1 MEPENSNQVKE
12 VSRVKWT
19 AVKLLALIVLLTFL
33 LGIVSL
39 SIWMTREY
47 QRVSIQY
54 GMNTFYY
61 KNSKRG
67 VVYSADGVVLTH
79 LYEINKEYVPLDRI
93 AKPMQDAI
101 IAIEDHRFYHH
112 FGVDFIG
119 TARALYRN
127 LREGQVVEGGST
139 ITQQLVRNLFL
150 TPEKTL
156 SRKMTEVLLAVNF
169 ERKFTKEQILEMYLN
184 EIFLGNGCYGV
195 EAASQKYFNKQAGEL
210 NLVEAS
216 MLAAIP
222 KAPNR
227 YEPLKNRKANRSRQ
241 EAILNRMV
249 ELNMIDRQ
257 EADIAL
263 GMQINLKDY
272 TVAEGKIPYKFPYF
286 TTEVIN
292 QLIEMYG
299 RKKVYNGGLT
309 VITTLDSRA
318 AKIAEELAKQ
328 KVEQFKKSGI
338 TAGNLAIVSVSTKD
352 GAVLSLVGGSDFSK
366 DQNNLAVIPRQ
377 PGSAIKPLNYA
388 GALEKGVIN
397 ENSMLNAKTKRF
409 GKYEVTSKEN
419 GNVSVALALKYSI
432 NVPAVEVVNILG
444 IERTMDNLKRFGIN
458 TVSPYDYNLS
468 VGLGGMY
475 HGIKPLEMAAA
486 YAAFASSGIYHKP
499 YLVKSVEDDQGV
511 KLYQHKIEYRRI
523 LSPRTAQVMTQI
535 LQEAVR
541 GGTGTRANISGFEA
555 GKTGTTNDSRC
566 LWFVGFNKELSTA
579 VWVGNSDNRP
589 VYGYYGGDLAAPV
602 WREYTTA
609 LIKNQIIGKP
619 ARIYPTVLPIKIMK
633 EEIKEENA
641 NLPKPAEKPQT
652 PAELDSPNKVDTA
665 PGQAGP

>member
-12 VSRVKWT
+12 ARTVKWT
-19 AVKLLALIVLLTFL
+19 AVKILALIVLLTFL

-39 SIWMTREY
+39 SIWVTRKYE
-47 QRVSIQY
+47 RVSIQY

-112 FGVDFIG
+112 IGVDFIG

-139 ITQQLVRNLFL
+139 ISQQLVRNLFL

-184 EIFLGNGCYGV
+184 EIFLGNGCYGI
-195 EAASQKYFNKQAGEL
+195 ESASQKYFNKHAGEL
-210 NLVEAS
+210 NLAEAS

-257 EADIAL
+257 EADKAL
-263 GMQINLKDY
+263 GMQVNVKDY
-272 TVAEGKIPYKFPYF
+272 TAAEGKVPYKFPYF

-299 RKKVYNGGLT
+299 REKVYNGGLT

-318 AKIAEELAKQ
+318 SKIAEELAKQ

-338 TAGNLAIVSVSTKD
+338 TAGNLAIVSVSTQD
-352 GAVLSLVGGSDFSK
+352 GAVLSLMGGSDFGK

-388 GALEKGVIN
+388 GALEKGVIK
-397 ENSMLNAKTKRF
+397 ENSMLNAKTKSF

-444 IERTMDNLKRFGIN
+444 IEQTMENLKRFGIT

-475 HGIKPLEMAAA
+475 HGIKPVEMAAA
-486 YAAFASSGIYHKP
+486 YAAFACSGIYHKP
-499 YLVKSVEDDQGV
+499 YLIESVEDDQGV
-511 KLYQHKIEYRRI
+511 KLYQHKPEYRRI

-541 GGTGTRANISGFEA
+541 GGTGTRANISGYEA

-579 VWVGNSDNRP
+579 VWVGNSNNRP
-589 VYGYYGGDLAAPV
+589 VYGYYGGDLAGI
-602 WREYTTA
+602 YHYF
-609 LIKNQIIGKP
+609 NQK
-619 ARIYPTVLPIKIMK
+619 
-633 EEIKEENA
+633 
-641 NLPKPAEKPQT
+641 
-652 PAELDSPNKVDTA
+652 
-665 PGQAGP
+665 